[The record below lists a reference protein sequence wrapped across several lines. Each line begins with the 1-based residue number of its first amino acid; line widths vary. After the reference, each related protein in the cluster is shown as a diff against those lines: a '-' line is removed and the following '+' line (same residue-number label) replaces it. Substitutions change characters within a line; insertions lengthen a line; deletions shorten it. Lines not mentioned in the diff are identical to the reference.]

1 MEGLH
6 ILVDVLLVKTLPSS
20 VVNAEWM
27 DDSLLTEHSPALAQ
41 AAFYLRK
48 EHLPVA
54 WTRGG
59 RTFGKRQTSFI
70 TSKR

>member
-20 VVNAEWM
+20 V

-41 AAFYLRK
+41 ATFYLRK
-48 EHLPVA
+48 EHLPEA
-54 WTRGG
+54 
-59 RTFGKRQTSFI
+59 
-70 TSKR
+70 

>member
-1 MEGLH
+1 MQGLH

-27 DDSLLTEHSPALAQ
+27 DDSLLTEHSPSLAQ
-41 AAFYLRK
+41 ATFYLRK

-54 WTRGG
+54 
-59 RTFGKRQTSFI
+59 
-70 TSKR
+70 